1 MKKFIGIVLAFVSV
15 ISLSL
20 NFYFYKNIREQNRVA
35 DVVDGD
41 TFQLASG
48 KRVRLLGV
56 DAPEYDRCG
65 GPEAKEKLSS
75 LIKDKVVDLKEEH
88 QEAYGR
94 SLALVYQNGRF
105 VNQEI
110 MREGLGVPDYQK
122 SSQRDILT
130 RTYHQAR
137 DSKKGI
143 FSLCKETGSP
153 PDPNCVIKGNI
164 DKSTYEKFYHL
175 PGCKQYG
182 QVVIDKDIGE
192 GYFCSEKEAQAAGFK
207 KASGCP

>member
-1 MKKFIGIVLAFVSV
+1 MKKFIGIVLTFVSV

-122 SSQRDILT
+122 SSQRDLLT

-182 QVVIDKDIGE
+182 QVVIDKDIEE

>member
-110 MREGLGVPDYQK
+110 MRDGLGVPDYQK

-182 QVVIDKDIGE
+182 QVVIDKDIEE

>member
-1 MKKFIGIVLAFVSV
+1 MKKFIGIVLTFVSV

-20 NFYFYKNIREQNRVA
+20 NFYFYKNIREQSRVV

-110 MREGLGVPDYQK
+110 MRDGLGVPDYQK

>member
-1 MKKFIGIVLAFVSV
+1 MKKFIGIVLTFVSV

-20 NFYFYKNIREQNRVA
+20 NFYFYKNIREQSRVV

-110 MREGLGVPDYQK
+110 MRDGLGVPDYQK
-122 SSQRDILT
+122 SSQRDLLT

>member
-1 MKKFIGIVLAFVSV
+1 MKKFIGIVLTFVSV

-110 MREGLGVPDYQK
+110 MRDGLGVPDYQK

>member
-1 MKKFIGIVLAFVSV
+1 MKKFIGIVLTFVSV

-122 SSQRDILT
+122 SSQRDLLT

>member
-182 QVVIDKDIGE
+182 QVVIDKDIEE

>member
-1 MKKFIGIVLAFVSV
+1 MKKFIGIVLTFVSV

>member
-1 MKKFIGIVLAFVSV
+1 MKKFIGIVLTFVSV

-20 NFYFYKNIREQNRVA
+20 NFYFYKNIREQSRVA

-110 MREGLGVPDYQK
+110 MRDGLGVPDYQK
-122 SSQRDILT
+122 SSQRDLLT

-137 DSKKGI
+137 DGKKGI

>member
-1 MKKFIGIVLAFVSV
+1 
-15 ISLSL
+15 
-20 NFYFYKNIREQNRVA
+20 
-35 DVVDGD
+35 
-41 TFQLASG
+41 
-48 KRVRLLGV
+48 
-56 DAPEYDRCG
+56 
-65 GPEAKEKLSS
+65 
-75 LIKDKVVDLKEEH
+75 
-88 QEAYGR
+88 
-94 SLALVYQNGRF
+94 
-105 VNQEI
+105 
-110 MREGLGVPDYQK
+110 MRDGLGVPDYQK

-192 GYFCSEKEAQAAGFK
+192 GYFCSEKEAQVAGFK

>member
-110 MREGLGVPDYQK
+110 MRDGLGVPDYQK

>member
-1 MKKFIGIVLAFVSV
+1 MKKFIGIVLTFVSV

-182 QVVIDKDIGE
+182 QVVIDKDIEE

>member
-1 MKKFIGIVLAFVSV
+1 MKKFIGIVLTFVSV

-20 NFYFYKNIREQNRVA
+20 NFYFYKNIRGQSRVV